1 MAVRHWLFGLL
12 GLALGF
18 APLAVSA
25 EPSTG
30 ARLLDVL
37 QASQSR
43 LQALLASHLKPIE
56 RDRPDWLLEQS
67 EDEFD
72 PYPHPGADAAQLVL
86 QQDRRDGADL
96 LTVRHPLLFRGALR
110 AYAGAGINRTTY
122 FSSPEDEPMWLTRRN
137 RHDDYGAA
145 AEVGAELRLSEQVL
159 VSADMRWADLDEAAV
174 LLRTGRGPVG
184 ADPVTVGLAIG
195 WRFR

>member
-12 GLALGF
+12 GFALGV
-18 APLAVSA
+18 APFAVSA

-30 ARLLDVL
+30 ARLLDAL
-37 QASQSR
+37 QAGQSR
-43 LQALLASHLKPIE
+43 LQALLGSHIKPIE
-56 RDRPDWLLEQS
+56 RDHPDWLLEQS
-67 EDEFD
+67 RDEFD
-72 PYPHPGADAAQLVL
+72 PDPNPGADAAQLVL

-96 LTVRHPLLFRGALR
+96 LTVRHPLFARGALR
-110 AYAGAGINRTTY
+110 TYAGAGINRTTY

-145 AEVGAELRLSEQVL
+145 AEVGAELRVSEQLL
-159 VSADMRWADLDEAAV
+159 VSADMRWADLDETAV

-184 ADPVTVGLAIG
+184 ADPVTVGLSVG

>member
-18 APLAVSA
+18 MPLAESA

-30 ARLLDVL
+30 ARLLDAL

-67 EDEFD
+67 QDEFD

-96 LTVRHPLLFRGALR
+96 LTVRHPLLVRGALR

-122 FSSPEDEPMWLTRRN
+122 FSSPEYEPMWLTRRN

-145 AEVGAELRLSEQVL
+145 AEVGAELRVSEQVL
-159 VSADMRWADLDEAAV
+159 VSADMRWADLDAAAV

-184 ADPVTVGLAIG
+184 ADPVTVGLSIG